1 MATASAQLDTTV
13 NLIDGT
19 QSALTLI
26 MPAAD
31 TDGNPLSD
39 GITCGIS
46 FGGNITTLTLSGTFQ
61 TSAPTSASA
70 GQVMNFRYS
79 ANTGTWWNA

>member
-1 MATASAQLDTTV
+1 MSLQLSTTFNV
-13 NLIDGT
+13 IDGST
-19 QSALTLI
+19 TAASETLI
-26 MPAAD
+26 MPTAD

-46 FGGNITTLTLSGTFQ
+46 FGVAVTALTLSGSFRTA
-61 TSAPTSASA
+61 APTSASA

-79 ANTGTWWNA
+79 ANTGSWWNA

>member
-1 MATASAQLDTTV
+1 MATASAQLATTV
-13 NLIDGT
+13 NLISGT
-19 QSALTLI
+19 QTALTLV
-26 MPAAD
+26 MPTTD

-46 FGGNITTLTLSGTFQ
+46 FDGAITTLTLSGSFQ
-61 TSAPTSASA
+61 TPAPTSASP
-70 GQVMNFRYS
+70 GKVMNFRYS